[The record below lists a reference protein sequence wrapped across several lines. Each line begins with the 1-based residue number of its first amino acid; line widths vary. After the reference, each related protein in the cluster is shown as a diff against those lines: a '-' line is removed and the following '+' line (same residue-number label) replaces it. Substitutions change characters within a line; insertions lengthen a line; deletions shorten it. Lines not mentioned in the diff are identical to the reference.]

1 MEGPKITVK
10 GETDLHTLAVI
21 YPAHDTHFGMSVGDV
36 INLVAGKNGFSNL
49 NQLGLKT
56 INGLELKRGIF
67 LEFKLSPVVH
77 LFTLKGREKSKLQQ
91 IFVFRYRDG
100 GPFMKI
106 QLPEDKIDLSEL
118 LYEACINFSL
128 EIENYELYE
137 YEDKPFEFYLHYVH
151 FKSERPTYE
160 FEKFNMRK

>member
-1 MEGPKITVK
+1 MNAMTGIDLYNLNILQKGRIMTANVRMDLNSNKTMMHTKTITLLKNIFFFKMEGPKITVK

-67 LEFKLSPVVH
+67 LEFKQSPVVH
-77 LFTLKGREKSKLQQ
+77 LFTLKGRIQEESKLQ
-91 IFVFRYRDG
+91 
-100 GPFMKI
+100 
-106 QLPEDKIDLSEL
+106 
-118 LYEACINFSL
+118 
-128 EIENYELYE
+128 
-137 YEDKPFEFYLHYVH
+137 
-151 FKSERPTYE
+151 
-160 FEKFNMRK
+160 